1 MLDFGR
7 AGKLKIFSAAPCA
20 ELNSV
25 PRATVN
31 ADILTL
37 LKGLRLRLEHKKVTS
52 NRQIAKK
59 FILNEFTDANH
70 ILTNRKNPA
79 WLLEV

>member
-25 PRATVN
+25 LRATVN

-37 LKGLRLRLEHKKVTS
+37 LKGLRACAWS
-52 NRQIAKK
+52 I
-59 FILNEFTDANH
+59 
-70 ILTNRKNPA
+70 RK
-79 WLLEV
+79 